1 MTDLPEKN
9 SSHSSD
15 LSGTKNLSGT
25 KDLTDTKDL
34 VKLVATK
41 LSSQALL
48 FGLAITVILVG
59 GWGLFG
65 PQAILPTVTI
75 LFVFLVAMAAYLF
88 QEEKRKGTTGAE
100 EKRPEKPLEV
110 SNGKPSETT
119 IQTARNDSAGF
130 SIQLWTTPAGEN
142 PAGSRDIAVIPA
154 KKEAAYRIGEKI
166 NIHFGVSR
174 DCYLTLVNIGTSGKV
189 TILFPNGLHRDN
201 RVRAGE
207 HHEIPGKE
215 YGFEYALQG
224 PPGVE
229 KLRAVATL
237 EKIDLL
243 ESHFAPDGGL
253 FRTVSPMAG
262 ARDIAVIEKKVETM
276 PAGAW
281 AEASWEFQLNG

>member
-1 MTDLPEKN
+1 MTDLPKN
-9 SSHSSD
+9 NPSD
-15 LSGTKNLSGT
+15 LSG
-25 KDLTDTKDL
+25 TKDL

-48 FGLAITVILVG
+48 FGLAIIVILVG
-59 GWGLFG
+59 AWKLLDLDK
-65 PQAILPTVTI
+65 AILLTVTI

-88 QEEKRKGTTGAE
+88 QEEKRKGANAAE
-100 EKRPEKPLEV
+100 EKKPEKPPEV
-110 SNGKPSETT
+110 SNGKRSETR
-119 IQTARNDSAGF
+119 IKTAGNDSAGF
-130 SIQLWTTPAGEN
+130 SIQLWTISACEN

-166 NIHFGVSR
+166 NIHFRVSR

-207 HHEIPGKE
+207 HHEIPGRE

-224 PPGVE
+224 PPGLE
-229 KLRAVATL
+229 KLIAVATL

-243 ESHFAPDGGL
+243 ESYFALDGAL
-253 FRTVSPMAG
+253 FRTVSPAAG
-262 ARDIAVIEKKVETM
+262 ARDIAVMEKKVETM
-276 PAGAW
+276 PTGAW
-281 AEASWEFQLNG
+281 AEASWEFQVGE